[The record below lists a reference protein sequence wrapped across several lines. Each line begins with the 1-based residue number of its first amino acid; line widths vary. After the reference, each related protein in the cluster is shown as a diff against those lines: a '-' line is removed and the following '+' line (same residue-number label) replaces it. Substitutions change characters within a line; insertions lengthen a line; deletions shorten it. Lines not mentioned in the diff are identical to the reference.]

1 MEFLTRVL
9 KAKEVLKNIARVTD
23 LIPAPLL
30 SDRCNV
36 YLKAENL
43 QNTGSFKVRGAY
55 FKMSQLSD
63 DEKSRGVVACS
74 AGNHAQGVAL
84 AAKAGNIDAKICIPK
99 AAPLSKIEMTRSYGV
114 QVELVDGV
122 YDDAYERANQIREE
136 EGRTFIHP
144 FNDIDVIAGQGTIAL
159 EILDQL
165 HDVDSVVVPIGGGGL
180 ISGISATIKK
190 LKPSVEVIGVQA
202 LGAPSM
208 LESTKQECMVKLDQV
223 CTIADGIAVK
233 QPGAITFDMVCKY
246 VDKIVTVSE
255 EEIATAILTLIE
267 KQKIITEGA
276 GAVAMAAVLF
286 RKFDIEG
293 KNIVCLISGGNI
305 DVSILS
311 RVITMG
317 LIKTGRMCDLRIQL
331 YDKPGQLTQ
340 VTKII
345 AQQEA
350 NIVSINHD
358 RINELYDVSLCF
370 VDVVLETRNK
380 QHIKDIKKALNDQ
393 GFQIVNVD

>member
-9 KAKEVLKNIARVTD
+9 KAKEVLKNVARVTD
-23 LIPAPLL
+23 MIPAPNL
-30 SDRCNV
+30 SESCNV
-36 YLKAENL
+36 FLKAENL

-63 DEKSRGVVACS
+63 DEKAKGVVACS

-84 AAKAGNIDAKICIPK
+84 AAQAGNIDAKICIPK

-114 QVELVDGV
+114 HVELVDGV
-122 YDDAYERANQIREE
+122 YDDAYEKATQICEE

-165 HDVDSVVVPIGGGGL
+165 NDVDTVVVPIGGGGL

-208 LESTKQECMVKLDQV
+208 LESTKQECMVKLDNV

-233 QPGAITFDMVCKY
+233 QPGNITFEMVCKY
-246 VDKIVTVSE
+246 VDQIVTVSE
-255 EEIATAILTLIE
+255 DEIATAILTLIE

-286 RKFDIEG
+286 RKFNIEG

-311 RVITMG
+311 RVINMG
-317 LIKTGRMCDLRIQL
+317 LIKTGRMCDLRIQV
-331 YDKPGQLTQ
+331 YDKPGQLTKL
-340 VTKII
+340 TSII

-358 RINELYDVSLCF
+358 RINELYDVSLCY

-380 QHIKDIKKALNDQ
+380 QHIKDIKKALIDQ
-393 GFQIVNVD
+393 GFQIVDVE